1 MRLRVQQEALE
12 NYLATG
18 DSTIPPELLAQIQGS
33 NTLPAA
39 DGLMIYHNAYR
50 ARLLSVM
57 REDFPALHRWLG
69 DESFEQLAVAYI
81 SAWPPRHFSLRWLGE
96 KLPEFIR
103 GYIAEPQRSPMLE
116 LAKLEWAFTLAFDAP
131 DAVPLSL
138 DVMSSFSADDWVYLR
153 VFLIPSVCWLK
164 LQHNTVDMWKAAKA
178 EVDIPDAVVLFVPM
192 DCLVWR
198 HELVCQYR
206 TLEPSEASALRLL
219 TDGGSFAS
227 MCEYLVSTHGE
238 QAPLQAA
245 TWLQSWISDGLLVRT
260 CRVGTLDAI
269 ALN

>member
-1 MRLRVQQEALE
+1 MRLSAQQEALE
-12 NYLATG
+12 RYLATG
-18 DSTIPPELLAQIQGS
+18 DSVIPAELLGQIQGS

-39 DGLMIYHNAYR
+39 DGLMIYNNAYR

-69 DESFEQLAVAYI
+69 DESFEQLALAYI

-96 KLPEFIR
+96 KLPEFVS

-116 LAKLEWAFTLAFDAP
+116 LATLEWAFTLAFDAP

-138 DVMSSFSADDWVYLR
+138 DVMGSFSADDWVYLR
-153 VFLIPSVCWLK
+153 VCLIPSVRWLQ
-164 LQHNTVDMWKAAKA
+164 LQHNTLGMWVAAKA
-178 EVDIPDAVVLFVPM
+178 EADIPAVVTLSAPL

-206 TLEPSEASALRLL
+206 TLGPDEASALRLL
-219 TDGGSFAS
+219 SDGGSFAS
-227 MCEYLVSTHGE
+227 MCENLVGQHGE
-238 QAPLQAA
+238 QAPLRAA
-245 TWLQSWISDGLLVRT
+245 TWLKQWVGEGLLQR
-260 CRVGTLDAI
+260 R
-269 ALN
+269 

>member
-1 MRLRVQQEALE
+1 MRLSAQQEALE
-12 NYLATG
+12 RYLATG
-18 DSTIPPELLAQIQGS
+18 DSVIPSELLVQIQGS

-69 DESFEQLAVAYI
+69 DESFEQLALAYV
-81 SAWPPRHFSLRWLGE
+81 S
-96 KLPEFIR
+96 

-116 LAKLEWAFTLAFDAP
+116 LATLEWAFTLAFDAP

-138 DVMSSFSADDWVYLR
+138 DVMGSFSADDWVYLR
-153 VFLIPSVCWLK
+153 VCLIPSVRWLQ
-164 LQHNTVDMWKAAKA
+164 LQHNTLGMWVAAKA
-178 EVDIPDAVVLFVPM
+178 EADIPAAVALSAPL

-206 TLEPSEASALRLL
+206 TLEPGEASALRLL
-219 TDGGSFAS
+219 ADGGSFAS
-227 MCEYLVSTHGE
+227 LCEDLLGQHGE
-238 QAPLQAA
+238 QAPQRAV
-245 TWLQSWISDGLLVRT
+245 TWLKQWVCEGLLQR
-260 CRVGTLDAI
+260 G
-269 ALN
+269 